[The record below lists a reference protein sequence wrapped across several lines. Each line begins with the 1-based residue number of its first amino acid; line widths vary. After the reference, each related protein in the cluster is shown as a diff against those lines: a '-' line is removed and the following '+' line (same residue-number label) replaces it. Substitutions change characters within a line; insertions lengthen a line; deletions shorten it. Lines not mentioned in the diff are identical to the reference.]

1 MVWESSYWARSHR
14 AETINKSTPKRKKF
28 STKIYSSSFSFS
40 SSFLFNS
47 CFCLRFVLSYG
58 SNGIMGSGD
67 GGNQAIEQTIATFD
81 TTSFCFLFYGSCGR
95 LVSVVGLLCDYNIQ
109 WTDRPTI
116 FHSNSCKLSR
126 YSFLTWSLF
135 NSKTC
140 ACYAWCN
147 NRLHLLVLTCELWP
161 YILVLSVISM
171 NRMFRRTPVRWKFQ
185 LIY

>member
-28 STKIYSSSFSFS
+28 STKIYSSSFS

-140 ACYAWCN
+140 
-147 NRLHLLVLTCELWP
+147 ELWP